1 MKKLLPSI
9 LALCLLL
16 TACGRALPAEV
27 PEPGPAPEISAG
39 PDRPENEE
47 NRSLERLTVEL
58 VVDWEETDRVLESRT
73 ELERLLREALEAQE
87 WAVEEVQVTIS
98 TAGGPTGDALA
109 AGGVDAACLPEE
121 DYAAREGDASA
132 VLTAPGTVF
141 AVTGA
146 REELDESFRA
156 ALAKALLETEPGTE
170 FLSRCSPGRTY
181 TAVS

>member
-16 TACGRALPAEV
+16 TSCGRELPGEA
-27 PEPGPAPEISAG
+27 PGPGPGPEVSAG
-39 PDRPENEE
+39 PGEPEQES
-47 NRSLERLTVEL
+47 RSLEGLTVEL
-58 VVDWEETDRVLESRT
+58 VVDWEETDRVLEDRT
-73 ELERLLREALEAQE
+73 ELERLLREALEAQG

-98 TAGGPTGDALA
+98 TAGGSTGDALA

-121 DYAAREGDASA
+121 DYGAREGDADA

-156 ALAKALLETEPGTE
+156 ALAAALLETEPGAE